1 MFKFLKWAGL
11 GVLIIALI
19 GGALAYRYI
28 KELGAIASGMVSYCL
43 YECFGSRAR
52 QLKRKPKLICQMI
65 SLSRQ

>member
-28 KELGAIASGMVSYCL
+28 KELGAIASGMVSHTVYMNVL
-43 YECFGSRAR
+43 VAERAN
-52 QLKRKPKLICQMI
+52 
-65 SLSRQ
+65 